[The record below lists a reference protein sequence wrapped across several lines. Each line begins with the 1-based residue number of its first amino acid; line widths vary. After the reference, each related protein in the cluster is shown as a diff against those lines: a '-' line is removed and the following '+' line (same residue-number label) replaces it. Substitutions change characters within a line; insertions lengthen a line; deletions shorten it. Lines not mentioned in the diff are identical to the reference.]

1 MHWAKRWWHYRRI
14 HKMFGFKF
22 WAMVVG
28 AAPLD
33 PELEAFWGRLGFL
46 VVQGYGLTETAPIV
60 TLNHPLHA
68 KRGAVG
74 KPISG
79 VEIKVADDGEILVRG
94 ENVTTGYYN
103 APEATREAFQDG
115 WFHTGRHRRARRRR
129 AAAHQGAQE
138 GNDRDAGRAQRL
150 SRGRRA
156 AR

>member
-1 MHWAKRWWHYRRI
+1 M
-14 HKMFGFKF
+14 
-22 WAMVVG
+22 
-28 AAPLD
+28 
-33 PELEAFWGRLGFL
+33 
-46 VVQGYGLTETAPIV
+46 
-60 TLNHPLHA
+60 TLNHPLRA

-79 VEIKVADDGEILVRG
+79 VEIKIADDGEILVRG

-115 WFHTGRHRRARRRR
+115 WFHTGDIGELDADGRLHHPR
-129 AAAHQGAQE
+129 AQE
-138 GNDRDAGRAQRL
+138 GNDRDAGGAQRL